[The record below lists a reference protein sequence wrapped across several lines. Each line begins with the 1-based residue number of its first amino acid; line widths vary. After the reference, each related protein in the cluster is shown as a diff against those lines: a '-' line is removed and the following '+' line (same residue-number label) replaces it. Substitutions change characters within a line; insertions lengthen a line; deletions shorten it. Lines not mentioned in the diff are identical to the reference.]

1 MDQKISVGLFY
12 NDIPGPLSPVDSTV
26 QAQPLNFKPV
36 YDLEPTDTAEEIGEI
51 EEALRKE
58 GFEVFSHNLLNRLD
72 DLINL
77 LKRRKPDVVFNLV
90 ESFYDSPLK
99 EMMVTGVY
107 EMLGIPYTGSPPL
120 TLGICQR
127 KGLSKQILLANGI
140 STPRFKLMAGKKI
153 SNRQGLHYPLIVK
166 PAREDGSIGVENESV
181 VYNLRELKR
190 RCEYILGEF
199 RQPAIVEEFIDGRE
213 LNVSVLGSEE
223 PVVLPISEIDFSTM
237 PESFENIVTYQAKWE
252 PRHETYHRTIPICP
266 ARLPRRVERR
276 VREIALKAFQI
287 MGCRDYARI
296 DIRLDRKNNPFV
308 LEVNPN
314 PHLSEGMG
322 LMRSAEASGL
332 PFSQTLRKIVEFA
345 LRRPKILS
353 PPIFHVVGVES
364 VEGKEE

>member
-1 MDQKISVGLFY
+1 MDRKISVALLY
-12 NDIPGPLSPVDSTV
+12 NDIPTPPGVVDSNV
-26 QAQPLNFKPV
+26 QAMPLDFKPV
-36 YDLEPTDTAEEIGEI
+36 YDLEQSDTEEEIAEI
-51 EEALRKE
+51 LDALQKE
-58 GFEVFSHNLLNRLD
+58 GFEVFSHNLLNRFGN
-72 DLINL
+72 LINI

-127 KGLSKQILLANGI
+127 KGLAKQILLANGI
-140 STPRFKLMAGKKI
+140 PTPRFKLMAGKSI
-153 SNRQGLHYPLIVK
+153 SNRHGLHYPLIVK
-166 PAREDGSIGVENESV
+166 PGREDGSIGVENESV
-181 VYNLRELKR
+181 VCNLRELKQ
-190 RCEYILGEF
+190 RCGYILDEF

-213 LNVSVLGSEE
+213 LNVSVLGSAE
-223 PVVLPISEIDFSTM
+223 PFVLPISEVDFSTM
-237 PESFENIVTYQAKWE
+237 PESFKNIVTYQAKWE

-266 ARLPRRVERR
+266 ARLSKKAERR

-287 MGCRDYARI
+287 MGCRDYVRV

-322 LMRSAEASGL
+322 LMRSAEAYGFS
-332 PFSQTLRKIVEFA
+332 FSQTLRMIVEFA
-345 LRRPKILS
+345 LRRSKI
-353 PPIFHVVGVES
+353 I
-364 VEGKEE
+364 